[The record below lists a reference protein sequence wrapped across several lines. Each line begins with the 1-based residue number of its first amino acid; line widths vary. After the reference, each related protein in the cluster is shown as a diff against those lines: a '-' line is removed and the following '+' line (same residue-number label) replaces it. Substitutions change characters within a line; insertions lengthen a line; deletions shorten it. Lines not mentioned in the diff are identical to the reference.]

1 MKVDAAVRLE
11 PLKEAPRLEEAP
23 PAPRRR
29 VGRKRLFGVIG
40 GVVAI
45 ALVAI
50 GVRFWLSSRTR
61 EGTDDAQVVGHI
73 IPVLSRASGYVRT
86 VLVSENQRVHAGD
99 VLVQLDD
106 RDLVARLRQ
115 AEADLAL
122 AQTSTGPSGEAAA
135 DVAAAR
141 ATVAQARAE
150 AERTANRAARSR
162 ELLAQNAIA
171 EQDVENDEAA
181 ARAAAAALRAA
192 QSRTEAAQAGARG
205 SNAKVAA
212 ALAERDQAALMASYA
227 RIVAPHDGIVSK
239 KSVEVGQLVQPGQAL
254 LAVVPLDS
262 VWVIA
267 NFKETQIDDM
277 KPGES
282 ATVNADTYHG
292 VEFRGHV
299 ESLSP
304 ATGATFSLLP
314 PQNAT
319 GNFVKVVQR
328 VPVKIAIDELQDP
341 THLLRPGM
349 SVHVSVRTQG

>member
-1 MKVDAAVRLE
+1 MKVDAAVRPE
-11 PLKEAPRLEEAP
+11 PLRESPRLEEGP
-23 PAPRRR
+23 RVTRRHQGRRR
-29 VGRKRLFGVIG
+29 LLAILAGVAALALILL
-40 GVVAI
+40 GVQ
-45 ALVAI
+45 
-50 GVRFWLSSRTR
+50 FWLSSRTR

-106 RDLVARLRQ
+106 RDLIARLRQ
-115 AEADLAL
+115 AEANLTL

-141 ATVAQARAE
+141 AAVAQARAE
-150 AERTANRAARSR
+150 AERTANQAARSR
-162 ELLAQNAIA
+162 DLLAQNAIA
-171 EQDVENDEAA
+171 RQDVENDAAA

-192 QSRTEAAQAGARG
+192 QSRTEAAVAGARG

-212 ALAERDQAALMASYA
+212 AIAERDEAALQASYA
-227 RIVAPHDGIVSK
+227 RIIAPHDGIVSK

-282 ATVNADTYHG
+282 ATVRADTYHG
-292 VEFRGHV
+292 REFRGHV

-314 PQNAT
+314 PENAT

-328 VPVKIAIDELQDP
+328 VPVKIAIDEPQDP
-341 THLLRPGM
+341 AHLLRPGM

>member
-1 MKVDAAVRLE
+1 MRPE

-23 PAPRRR
+23 RVPRQRR
-29 VGRKRLFGVIG
+29 GRKGLLAILA
-40 GVVAI
+40 GVVAL
-45 ALVAI
+45 ALI
-50 GVRFWLSSRTR
+50 LLGVRFWLSSRTH

-86 VLVSENQRVHAGD
+86 VLVSENQEVRAGD

-106 RDLVARLRQ
+106 RDLTARLRQ
-115 AEADLAL
+115 AEANLTL
-122 AQTSTGPSGEAAA
+122 AQTETGPSGEAAA

-141 ATVAQARAE
+141 ASVAQARAE

-162 ELLAQNAIA
+162 DLLAQNAIA
-171 EQDVENDEAA
+171 RQDVENDEAA

-192 QSRTEAAQAGARG
+192 QSRTEAAVAGARG
-205 SNAKVAA
+205 SSAKVAA
-212 ALAERDQAALMASYA
+212 AIAERDEAALQASYA
-227 RIVAPHDGIVSK
+227 RITAPHDGIVSK

-277 KPGES
+277 KPGD
-282 ATVNADTYHG
+282 AARIHADTYQG
-292 VEFRGHV
+292 REFRGHV

-314 PQNAT
+314 PENAT

-328 VPVKIAIDELQDP
+328 VPVKIAIDEPQDP
-341 THLLRPGM
+341 AHLLRPGM